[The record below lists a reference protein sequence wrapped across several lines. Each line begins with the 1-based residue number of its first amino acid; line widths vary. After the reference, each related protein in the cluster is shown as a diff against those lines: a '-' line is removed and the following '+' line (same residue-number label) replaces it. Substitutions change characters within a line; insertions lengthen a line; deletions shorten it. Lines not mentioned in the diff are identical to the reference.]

1 MDCGLYDPTE
11 VWQELRSPGTLSA
24 ASDLLHWAPLCTI
37 ALLYPCSFPNTNRN
51 YLDYR
56 QVSRWLLGCSYAFFG
71 GCLVMS
77 PHLSL
82 NGQLYHS
89 ITLLCLASFLSM

>member
-1 MDCGLYDPTE
+1 MDCGLYDPRE
-11 VWQELRSPGTLSA
+11 VWQELRSPDTLGA

-56 QVSRWLLGCSYAFFG
+56 HVSRWLLGCSYAFFG

-77 PHLSL
+77 PHFSL
-82 NGQLYHS
+82 NSQLS
-89 ITLLCLASFLSM
+89 ISQSHCSV